1 MFFRLFSW
9 VIKIYRYLIIAKENY
24 FDLHVINYF
33 ITWVVCI
40 NISPTWAFLIQQSES
55 INNLAIPFLTQLN
68 TYHWRDSKITIFVVI
83 KLIFTFSWLFMF
95 NLDHTINISTFYII
109 TFFTSLSWNKI
120 GKYVKSLLFWSW
132 GITRNVYSFYLE
144 TLTRNSLKNKQGI
157 SFVKVFSSEI
167 KS

>member
-1 MFFRLFSW
+1 M
-9 VIKIYRYLIIAKENY
+9 IAKENY

-83 KLIFTFSWLFMF
+83 KLIFTFSWLFML
-95 NLDHTINISTFYII
+95 NLDHTINILTFYIS
-109 TFFTSLSWNKI
+109 TFFTSFSWNKI
-120 GKYVKSLLFWSW
+120 GKICGKLCCFGLEGSLEMFILS
-132 GITRNVYSFYLE
+132 
-144 TLTRNSLKNKQGI
+144 TLKLWLVTAWKI
-157 SFVKVFSSEI
+157 SKVSPL
-167 KS
+167 